1 MEGGDEGHKKTK
13 GCGTGRKFRN
23 KGRLVESVHN
33 PRIHR
38 PAWGLVSMHSESEN
52 RK

>member
-1 MEGGDEGHKKTK
+1 MMAGGHEKAR

-23 KGRLVESVHN
+23 EERRVESFHN
-33 PRIHR
+33 PGLHGLT
-38 PAWGLVSMHSESEN
+38 WGLVSMHSESAN